1 MLVKTTDGTP
11 DAVKVARPVW
21 SGGKSGDNF
30 KGLPITIIACP
41 MKSRIQIN
49 IVIDEIFGNICH
61 YAYKDSVGA
70 VTVRVESGNTPKAV
84 FLTFTDNGIPY
95 NPLDTEDPDITLSS
109 EERKIGGLG
118 IYLVKKN
125 MDEMKYEYVNQ
136 QNRLW
141 MEKRL

>member
-1 MLVKTTDGTP
+1 MKEITV
-11 DAVKVARPVW
+11 DAIIENMNTVTAFV
-21 SGGKSGDNF
+21 DDF
-30 KGLPITIIACP
+30 LDQIACP

>member
-1 MLVKTTDGTP
+1 MKEITV
-11 DAVKVARPVW
+11 DAMIENMNTVTAFV
-21 SGGKSGDNF
+21 DDF
-30 KGLPITIIACP
+30 LDQIACP
-41 MKSRIQIN
+41 MKSKIQIN

-95 NPLDTEDPDITLSS
+95 NPLDTEDPDITSSS

>member
-1 MLVKTTDGTP
+1 MKEITV
-11 DAVKVARPVW
+11 DAMIENMNTVTAFV
-21 SGGKSGDNF
+21 DDF
-30 KGLPITIIACP
+30 LDQIACP

-125 MDEMKYEYVNQ
+125 MNEMKYEYVNQ

>member
-1 MLVKTTDGTP
+1 MKEITV
-11 DAVKVARPVW
+11 DAMIEIMNTVTAFV
-21 SGGKSGDNF
+21 DDF
-30 KGLPITIIACP
+30 LDQIACP

-95 NPLDTEDPDITLSS
+95 NPLDTEDPDITSSS

>member
-1 MLVKTTDGTP
+1 MKEITV
-11 DAVKVARPVW
+11 DAMIENMNTVTAFV
-21 SGGKSGDNF
+21 DDF
-30 KGLPITIIACP
+30 LDQIACP

-70 VTVRVESGNTPKAV
+70 VTVRVESGNTLKAV

>member
-1 MLVKTTDGTP
+1 MKEITV
-11 DAVKVARPVW
+11 DAMIENMNTVTAFV
-21 SGGKSGDNF
+21 DDF
-30 KGLPITIIACP
+30 LDQIACP

-61 YAYKDSVGA
+61 YAYKDSIGA

>member
-1 MLVKTTDGTP
+1 MKEITV
-11 DAVKVARPVW
+11 DA
-21 SGGKSGDNF
+21 
-30 KGLPITIIACP
+30 TIENMNTVTAFVDDFLDQIACP
-41 MKSRIQIN
+41 MKSKIQIN

-61 YAYKDSVGA
+61 YAYKDSVGV

-95 NPLDTEDPDITLSS
+95 NPLETEDPDITSSS

>member
-1 MLVKTTDGTP
+1 MKEMTV
-11 DAVKVARPVW
+11 DA
-21 SGGKSGDNF
+21 
-30 KGLPITIIACP
+30 TIENMNTVTAFVDDFLDQIACP
-41 MKSRIQIN
+41 MKSKIQIN

-95 NPLDTEDPDITLSS
+95 NPLETEDPDITLSS

>member
-1 MLVKTTDGTP
+1 MKEITV
-11 DAVKVARPVW
+11 DAMIENMNTVTAFV
-21 SGGKSGDNF
+21 DDF
-30 KGLPITIIACP
+30 LDQIACP

-84 FLTFTDNGIPY
+84 FLTCTDNGIPY

>member
-1 MLVKTTDGTP
+1 MKEITV
-11 DAVKVARPVW
+11 DA
-21 SGGKSGDNF
+21 
-30 KGLPITIIACP
+30 TIENMDTVTAFVDDFLDQIACP

-61 YAYKDSVGA
+61 YAYKDSIGA

-95 NPLDTEDPDITLSS
+95 NPLETEDPDITSSS

-125 MDEMKYEYVNQ
+125 MDEMKYEYLNQ

>member
-1 MLVKTTDGTP
+1 MKEITV
-11 DAVKVARPVW
+11 DA
-21 SGGKSGDNF
+21 
-30 KGLPITIIACP
+30 TIENMNTVTAFVDDFLDQIACP
-41 MKSRIQIN
+41 MKSKIQIN

-95 NPLDTEDPDITLSS
+95 NPLETEDPDITSSS

-125 MDEMKYEYVNQ
+125 MDEMRYEYVNQ

>member
-1 MLVKTTDGTP
+1 MKEITV
-11 DAVKVARPVW
+11 DAMIENMNTVTAFV
-21 SGGKSGDNF
+21 DDF
-30 KGLPITIIACP
+30 LDQIACP

-95 NPLDTEDPDITLSS
+95 NPLETEDPDITSSS

>member
-1 MLVKTTDGTP
+1 MKE
-11 DAVKVARPVW
+11 
-21 SGGKSGDNF
+21 
-30 KGLPITIIACP
+30 ITIDALIENINTVTAFVDDLLDEIDCP
-41 MKSRIQIN
+41 MKSKIQIH

-95 NPLDTEDPDITLSS
+95 NPLDTEDPDITSSS

>member
-1 MLVKTTDGTP
+1 MKEITV
-11 DAVKVARPVW
+11 DAMIENMNTVTAFV
-21 SGGKSGDNF
+21 DDF
-30 KGLPITIIACP
+30 LDQIACP

-95 NPLDTEDPDITLSS
+95 NPLYTEDPDITSSS

>member
-1 MLVKTTDGTP
+1 MKEITV
-11 DAVKVARPVW
+11 DAMIENMNTVTAFV
-21 SGGKSGDNF
+21 DDF
-30 KGLPITIIACP
+30 LDQIACP
-41 MKSRIQIN
+41 VKSRIQIN

>member
-1 MLVKTTDGTP
+1 MKEITV
-11 DAVKVARPVW
+11 DAMIENMNTVTAFV
-21 SGGKSGDNF
+21 DDF
-30 KGLPITIIACP
+30 LDQIACP

-141 MEKRL
+141 MEKDCKIWRK

>member
-1 MLVKTTDGTP
+1 MIENMNTVTAFVDDFLDQ
-11 DAVKVARPVW
+11 
-21 SGGKSGDNF
+21 
-30 KGLPITIIACP
+30 IACP

>member
-1 MLVKTTDGTP
+1 MKEITV
-11 DAVKVARPVW
+11 DAMIENMNTVTAFV
-21 SGGKSGDNF
+21 DDF
-30 KGLPITIIACP
+30 LDQIACP

-125 MDEMKYEYVNQ
+125 MDEMKYEYMNQ

>member
-1 MLVKTTDGTP
+1 MKEITV
-11 DAVKVARPVW
+11 DAMIENMNTVTAFV
-21 SGGKSGDNF
+21 DDF
-30 KGLPITIIACP
+30 LDQIACP

-84 FLTFTDNGIPY
+84 FLTFTDNVIPY
-95 NPLDTEDPDITLSS
+95 NPLDTEDPDITSSS

>member
-1 MLVKTTDGTP
+1 MKEITV
-11 DAVKVARPVW
+11 DA
-21 SGGKSGDNF
+21 
-30 KGLPITIIACP
+30 TIENMDTVTAFVDDFLDQIACP

>member
-1 MLVKTTDGTP
+1 MKEITV
-11 DAVKVARPVW
+11 DAMIENMNTVTAFV
-21 SGGKSGDNF
+21 DDF
-30 KGLPITIIACP
+30 LDQIACP

-136 QNRLW
+136 QNSLW

>member
-1 MLVKTTDGTP
+1 MKEITV
-11 DAVKVARPVW
+11 DAMIENMNTVTAFV
-21 SGGKSGDNF
+21 DDF
-30 KGLPITIIACP
+30 LDQIACP

-95 NPLDTEDPDITLSS
+95 NPLDTEDPDITSSS
-109 EERKIGGLG
+109 EERKIGGLV

>member
-1 MLVKTTDGTP
+1 MKE
-11 DAVKVARPVW
+11 
-21 SGGKSGDNF
+21 
-30 KGLPITIIACP
+30 ITIDALIENINTVTAFVDDLLDEIDCP
-41 MKSRIQIN
+41 MKSKIQIH

-95 NPLDTEDPDITLSS
+95 NPLETEGTDITLSS

-125 MDEMKYEYVNQ
+125 MDEMKYEYLNQ

>member
-1 MLVKTTDGTP
+1 MKEITV
-11 DAVKVARPVW
+11 DA
-21 SGGKSGDNF
+21 
-30 KGLPITIIACP
+30 TIENMNTVTAFVDDFLDQIACP
-41 MKSRIQIN
+41 MKSKIQIN

-70 VTVRVESGNTPKAV
+70 VTVRVQSGNTPKAV

-95 NPLDTEDPDITLSS
+95 NPLETEDPDITLSS

>member
-1 MLVKTTDGTP
+1 MKE
-11 DAVKVARPVW
+11 
-21 SGGKSGDNF
+21 
-30 KGLPITIIACP
+30 ITIDALIENINTVTAFVDDLLDEIDCP
-41 MKSRIQIN
+41 MKSKIQIH

-95 NPLDTEDPDITLSS
+95 NPLETEDPDITLSS

>member
-1 MLVKTTDGTP
+1 MKEITV
-11 DAVKVARPVW
+11 DA
-21 SGGKSGDNF
+21 
-30 KGLPITIIACP
+30 TIENMDTVTAFVDDFLDQIACP

-61 YAYKDSVGA
+61 YAYKDSIGA

-95 NPLDTEDPDITLSS
+95 NPLETEDPDITLSS

>member
-1 MLVKTTDGTP
+1 MKEITV
-11 DAVKVARPVW
+11 DA
-21 SGGKSGDNF
+21 
-30 KGLPITIIACP
+30 TIENMNTVTAFVDDFLDQIACP

-61 YAYKDSVGA
+61 YAYKDSIGA
-70 VTVRVESGNTPKAV
+70 ITVRVESGNTPKAV

-95 NPLDTEDPDITLSS
+95 NPLETEDPDITLSS

>member
-1 MLVKTTDGTP
+1 MKEITV
-11 DAVKVARPVW
+11 DA
-21 SGGKSGDNF
+21 
-30 KGLPITIIACP
+30 TIENMNTVTAFVDDFLDQIACP
-41 MKSRIQIN
+41 MKSKIQIN

-95 NPLDTEDPDITLSS
+95 NPLETEDPDITSSS

-125 MDEMKYEYVNQ
+125 MDEMKYEYVNK

>member
-1 MLVKTTDGTP
+1 MKEITV
-11 DAVKVARPVW
+11 DA
-21 SGGKSGDNF
+21 
-30 KGLPITIIACP
+30 TIENMNTVTAFVDAFLDQIACP

-95 NPLDTEDPDITLSS
+95 NPLDTEDPDITSSS

>member
-1 MLVKTTDGTP
+1 MKEITV
-11 DAVKVARPVW
+11 DAMIENMNTVTAFV
-21 SGGKSGDNF
+21 DDF
-30 KGLPITIIACP
+30 LDQIACP

-84 FLTFTDNGIPY
+84 LLTFTDNGIPY
-95 NPLDTEDPDITLSS
+95 NPLDTEDPDITSSS

>member
-1 MLVKTTDGTP
+1 MKEITV
-11 DAVKVARPVW
+11 DATIENMNTVTAFV
-21 SGGKSGDNF
+21 DDF
-30 KGLPITIIACP
+30 LDQITCP
-41 MKSRIQIN
+41 MKSKIQIN

-61 YAYKDSVGA
+61 YAYKDSVGT

>member
-1 MLVKTTDGTP
+1 MKEITV
-11 DAVKVARPVW
+11 DA
-21 SGGKSGDNF
+21 
-30 KGLPITIIACP
+30 TIEIMDTVTACVDDFLDQIACP

-84 FLTFTDNGIPY
+84 FLTFIDNGIPY
-95 NPLDTEDPDITLSS
+95 NPLETEDPDITSSS

>member
-1 MLVKTTDGTP
+1 MKEITV
-11 DAVKVARPVW
+11 DAMIENMNTVTAFV
-21 SGGKSGDNF
+21 DDF
-30 KGLPITIIACP
+30 LDQIACP

-61 YAYKDSVGA
+61 YAYKESVGA
-70 VTVRVESGNTPKAV
+70 VTVTVESGNTQKAV
-84 FLTFTDNGIPY
+84 ILTYTDKGIHY
-95 NPLDTEDPDITLSS
+95 NTMDTEDPDITLSS

>member
-1 MLVKTTDGTP
+1 MKEITV
-11 DAVKVARPVW
+11 DA
-21 SGGKSGDNF
+21 
-30 KGLPITIIACP
+30 TIENMNTVTAFVDDFLDQIACP
-41 MKSRIQIN
+41 MKSKIQIN

-84 FLTFTDNGIPY
+84 FLTFIDNGIPY
-95 NPLDTEDPDITLSS
+95 NPLETEDPDITSSS

-125 MDEMKYEYVNQ
+125 MDEMKYEYVDQ

>member
-1 MLVKTTDGTP
+1 MKEITV
-11 DAVKVARPVW
+11 DAMIENMNTVTAFV
-21 SGGKSGDNF
+21 DDF
-30 KGLPITIIACP
+30 LDQIACP

-61 YAYKDSVGA
+61 YAYKDYVGA

-84 FLTFTDNGIPY
+84 FLTFTDNGIAY
-95 NPLDTEDPDITLSS
+95 NPLETEDPDITLSS

>member
-1 MLVKTTDGTP
+1 MKEITV
-11 DAVKVARPVW
+11 DA
-21 SGGKSGDNF
+21 
-30 KGLPITIIACP
+30 TIENMNTVTAFVDDFLDQIACH
-41 MKSRIQIN
+41 MKSKIQIN

-95 NPLDTEDPDITLSS
+95 NPLETEDPDITLSS